1 MAFKLWSIIS
11 LVALA
16 TVASAAPRP
25 TVCSDGT
32 VVPDSVCCEFI
43 PVSRA
48 VAVLCYL
55 TLKYYS
61 M

>member
-32 VVPDSVCCEFI
+32 VVPDSVCCEFV
-43 PVSRA
+43 PVSYR
-48 VAVLCYL
+48 
-55 TLKYYS
+55 
-61 M
+61 